1 MKQNAKQ
8 FRFSSGLKQLLLP
21 LFSLV
26 LALALGYLTMLLM
39 GYDATKAYQS
49 LWQGIFGSTNAIAE
63 SLVQTTPLIFTAV
76 SYALA
81 FKAGLINLGGEGQLY
96 MGAVWGSV
104 LGSRLSGLPTW
115 LHWGVIFAAA
125 FAGGAIWGAIS
136 GLLKVRFKASEL
148 ITTIM
153 LNYIALEWVSFCVTN
168 LPFKDQTAGAAPRM
182 PAVADNVKLSL
193 LLPRTRLHSGFLLAL
208 LALLLYYLF
217 MWRTTKGYELRV
229 SGQNPNAALYAGM
242 PVKTNAVLAFG
253 LAGGMAGLG
262 GIINILGLQYFLT
275 EGFASGLGFSGVAV
289 ALLGNSQPLGILLA
303 AFLFGALNAGG
314 IRMQTAA
321 AVPSAMIS
329 MIQGIIIFFA
339 VSPYL
344 FTWLWTRLR
353 PDQSSRSQTL
363 QAPPSSAAISLA
375 IAPDQRKSEPE
386 EKR

>member
-1 MKQNAKQ
+1 
-8 FRFSSGLKQLLLP
+8 
-21 LFSLV
+21 
-26 LALALGYLTMLLM
+26 MLLM
-39 GYDATKAYQS
+39 GYDAAKAYQS
-49 LWQGIFGSTNAIAE
+49 LWQGIFGSRNAIAE
-63 SLVQTTPLIFTAV
+63 SLVQTTPLIFTAI
-76 SYALA
+76 SYALTY
-81 FKAGLINLGGEGQLY
+81 KAGLINLGGEGQLY
-96 MGAVWGSV
+96 IGAVWGSV
-104 LGSRLSGLPTW
+104 LGSRLSGIPVW
-115 LHWGVIFAAA
+115 LHWILIFAAA

-182 PAVADNVKLSL
+182 PTVVDNVKLSL
-193 LLPRTRLHSGFLLAL
+193 LLPKTRLHSGFILAL
-208 LALLLYYLF
+208 LVLLIYYLF
-217 MWRTTKGYELRV
+217 MWKTTKGFELRV
-229 SGQNPNAALYAGM
+229 NGQNPNAALYAGM
-242 PVKTNAVLAFG
+242 PVKHNAVLAFA
-253 LAGGMAGLG
+253 LAGGTAGLG

-344 FTWLWTRLR
+344 LSWIGTQLISGRNRHNLSLQNQLPPESAQLAMTTDRGKSD
-353 PDQSSRSQTL
+353 PEKSR
-363 QAPPSSAAISLA
+363 
-375 IAPDQRKSEPE
+375 
-386 EKR
+386 

>member
-1 MKQNAKQ
+1 M
-8 FRFSSGLKQLLLP
+8 
-21 LFSLV
+21 FSLV

-49 LWQGIFGSTNAIAE
+49 LWQGIFGSANAIAE

-81 FKAGLINLGGEGQLY
+81 FKAGLINLLY